1 METICIIVA
10 FNGRWTEDYKYLDH
24 QTKLVL
30 VPEAIRFED
39 FIKQIFEV
47 IELDRHKLE
56 AVILFDIN
64 LGTSKGMFV
73 SKDLDLHT
81 CIELLKTH
89 SLFKGCRFIVD
100 ISERVFGSTSNE
112 HVNTET
118 QHDNQNKCQQIME
131 IDMVEAQA
139 ITEEVLQTH
148 VNRETQHDN
157 QDKCQ
162 QIMEIDMVEAQPITE
177 KVLQT
182 FDSIQVEGQS
192 IIEIDNKQALG
203 IQVLE
208 SAPVVRSSSTR
219 YSLKCNDDR
228 CCWYVRAFRIKDSTL
243 FKIVK
248 IEKKHDC
255 SVNTMKAD
263 QRHVTSKL
271 ISGYII
277 DNLQDPRF
285 EVTPAF
291 VMAEMQKLHGL
302 DIGYHKAWRAIQ
314 LASALI
320 RGTPEENYEL
330 LSSYLYMMRSKNPGT
345 YTNIKID
352 DNNRTVSFMFYAY
365 GSSIAGWNHCRPVI
379 AVDATFLKSKFRGVL
394 MILVSKD
401 ANNQIFP
408 LAFGIAE
415 SENNNS
421 YEWYF
426 SQLRNAIG
434 SRENLIFLSDRH
446 QAIAYGIAK
455 VYPENHH
462 GICIYHLEQNLK
474 RRKVKSGVI
483 KLFQSVARVYRR
495 KEFDLYM
502 SDIANVDKK
511 TYDYLMEEPPE
522 RWARSCSPRRRY
534 DMLTTN
540 IVESMNSVLLE
551 ARELPILR
559 MMDFIQVKLQCWFY
573 ERRNEAKGT
582 FYDVSCWVEDELKK
596 KIDLAFTL
604 NVFPVDSWR
613 SRVEEEGITFLVDLN
628 KRTCDCFQFQF
639 DELPCIHAIAAI
651 EKRNIKKSNI
661 CSHWYLKESWLK
673 TYELQIHPV

>member
-1 METICIIVA
+1 METICIIVT

-30 VPEAIRFED
+30 VPESIRFED
-39 FIKQIFEV
+39 FIKKIFEV
-47 IELDRHKLE
+47 IELDRHKFE
-56 AVILFDIN
+56 AVIWFDIN
-64 LGTSKGMFV
+64 LETSKGMFV

-100 ISERVFGSTSNE
+100 ILERVFGSTSNG

-131 IDMVEAQA
+131 INMVEAQA

-177 KVLQT
+177 DALQT
-182 FDSIQVEGQS
+182 FDSIQVKGQS
-192 IIEIDNKQALG
+192 IIEIDNEQALG

-208 SAPVVRSSSTR
+208 SAPVIEEVVEKTSTQLIRRRSNLKQKESPTMILRENSSLEEIKVGSVFGKKKSIINYFSNIAIKGHFEFKVVRSSSTR

-255 SVNTMKAD
+255 SVNIMKAD
-263 QRHVTSKL
+263 QRHATSKL

-277 DNLQDPRF
+277 DNLRDLRF

-314 LASALI
+314 HASALI

-330 LSSYLYMMRSKNPGT
+330 LSSYLYMMTSKNPGT

-352 DNNRTVSFMFYAY
+352 DN
-365 GSSIAGWNHCRPVI
+365 
-379 AVDATFLKSKFRGVL
+379 
-394 MILVSKD
+394 
-401 ANNQIFP
+401 
-408 LAFGIAE
+408 
-415 SENNNS
+415 
-421 YEWYF
+421 
-426 SQLRNAIG
+426 
-434 SRENLIFLSDRH
+434 
-446 QAIAYGIAK
+446 
-455 VYPENHH
+455 
-462 GICIYHLEQNLK
+462 
-474 RRKVKSGVI
+474 
-483 KLFQSVARVYRR
+483 
-495 KEFDLYM
+495 
-502 SDIANVDKK
+502 
-511 TYDYLMEEPPE
+511 
-522 RWARSCSPRRRY
+522 
-534 DMLTTN
+534 
-540 IVESMNSVLLE
+540 
-551 ARELPILR
+551 
-559 MMDFIQVKLQCWFY
+559 
-573 ERRNEAKGT
+573 
-582 FYDVSCWVEDELKK
+582 
-596 KIDLAFTL
+596 
-604 NVFPVDSWR
+604 
-613 SRVEEEGITFLVDLN
+613 
-628 KRTCDCFQFQF
+628 
-639 DELPCIHAIAAI
+639 
-651 EKRNIKKSNI
+651 
-661 CSHWYLKESWLK
+661 
-673 TYELQIHPV
+673 